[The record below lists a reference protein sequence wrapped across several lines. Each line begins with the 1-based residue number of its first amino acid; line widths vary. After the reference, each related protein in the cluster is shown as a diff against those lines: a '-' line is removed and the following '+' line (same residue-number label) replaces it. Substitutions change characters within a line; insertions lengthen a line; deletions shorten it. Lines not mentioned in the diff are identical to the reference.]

1 MNGIMSARLNGL
13 KQRIKNKGQGI
24 VEFALLCAF
33 CAVIGIFI
41 RDVDLSGAFDE
52 SIDKSKPVLYAAE
65 IGQRKRNNYM
75 EYYHAMRYQT
85 KSEILSGPY
94 KDNPTRIEADQ
105 KALVKIAETYLGKTE
120 NQVMNLMDFYS
131 NSDKANVAPEY
142 IAALKGPADGTG
154 FSAGVLVPMSYRFNT
169 LDKNN
174 GSADGRTQGWVHYE
188 KNNNQ
193 NTALYL
199 SNNEARVYD
208 KYDADNPNYINSNGK
223 QRNTVCTD
231 RLFFSDDLL
240 DYNSARVTVRLHY
253 TDGMVDF
260 VDIALRVGNTSTT
273 SNNYLNNNAKFA
285 EGLYLHVNEAGHTQ
299 IENPGSA
306 GGSDII
312 NNPQL
317 KDKKGNP
324 VYYNSSLW

>member
-1 MNGIMSARLNGL
+1 
-13 KQRIKNKGQGI
+13 
-24 VEFALLCAF
+24 
-33 CAVIGIFI
+33 
-41 RDVDLSGAFDE
+41 
-52 SIDKSKPVLYAAE
+52 
-65 IGQRKRNNYM
+65 M

-85 KSEILSGPY
+85 KSEIQSGPY

-273 SNNYLNNNAKFA
+273 SNNYLNDKAQFA

-306 GGSDII
+306 GTNDII
-312 NNPQL
+312 NNP
-317 KDKKGNP
+317 KYNNGA
-324 VYYNSSLW
+324 YYDPSIY